1 MDRLEKVNPKLN
13 KFVSFNRKEKKTEVN
28 KVDHICF
35 GVKDLEAVGRISGS
49 VPGKCNSSAGE
60 NSTAFY

>member
-1 MDRLEKVNPKLN
+1 M
-13 KFVSFNRKEKKTEVN
+13 EVN
-28 KVDHICF
+28 KVDRICF
-35 GVKDLEAVGRISGS
+35 AVKDLEAVGRISGS